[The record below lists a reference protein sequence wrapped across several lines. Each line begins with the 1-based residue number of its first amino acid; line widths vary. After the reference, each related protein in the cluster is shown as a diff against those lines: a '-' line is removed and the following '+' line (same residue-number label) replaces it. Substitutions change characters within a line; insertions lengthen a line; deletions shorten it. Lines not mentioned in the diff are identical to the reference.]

1 MRSHPDLR
9 PITSWCQFPP
19 PAASEFSRVAWVRG
33 LPSASH
39 FARVSQGAAGA
50 AAWFQTRHTP
60 PRGSRPRA
68 LRAFFSNVDRRGG
81 EKSRPRRR
89 APEARSDER
98 DRARARSARRGGP
111 SSAVVAAP
119 TATDGAVDLSVH
131 PSGIVPQLQC
141 VRPLSALVPTDRIL
155 SFFLP
160 SVRATFRTLRLTS
173 TRVSPSGTS
182 WRRSTSTASST

>member
-1 MRSHPDLR
+1 MKPEFGQLRSHPDLP

-50 AAWFQTRHTP
+50 AAWFQTRQAP

-81 EKSRPRRR
+81 EEISA
-89 APEARSDER
+89 APSTRLRQRSDER

-111 SSAVVAAP
+111 VQRGRRGADCDGRRCRPQRAPLRDRASAP
-119 TATDGAVDLSVH
+119 
-131 PSGIVPQLQC
+131 
-141 VRPLSALVPTDRIL
+141 
-155 SFFLP
+155 
-160 SVRATFRTLRLTS
+160 VRAPAQRARAHRPNLELFFF
-173 TRVSPSGTS
+173 PPFA
-182 WRRSTSTASST
+182 RRSERCD